1 MNILPQQPKE
11 IQINEYQLLID
22 DCKSIIVEGEFTSR
36 WSLIETYHAVGK
48 RISEEKEVSI
58 KKLARDINKSER
70 TLQRSVQFYKKYP
83 DLALL
88 PDGKNVSWHHI
99 VNKYLP
105 DTLKDKKE
113 IHRCEICGGDL
124 EASCHTTSNGK
135 L

>member
-1 MNILPQQPKE
+1 MRSMNILPQQPKE

-70 TLQRSVQFYKKYP
+70 TLQRSVQFYNKYP
-83 DLALL
+83 DLSLL

-105 DTLKDKKE
+105 ETTKE
-113 IHRCEICGGDL
+113 PEVKMTTCPSCGF
-124 EASCHTTSNGK
+124 K
-135 L
+135 W